1 MEGAAMSAF
10 VFILRVK
17 PPKPSSLC
25 PGRLMIV
32 VKSNVRIPNGVLTQ
46 LEGLN
51 KSPFYGAL
59 PSDYAI
65 KIERLRQNHVIV
77 MHLRAELW
85 QLLGD
90 KLLEILA
97 FAPAN
102 SRRYFPARIIHEER
116 ITCKITKVVEYP
128 IR

>member
-17 PPKPSSLC
+17 PPKPSVLL
-25 PGRLMIV
+25 PGRQMVV
-32 VKSNVRIPNGVLTQ
+32 VKSNVRIPDWVLNQ
-46 LEGLN
+46 LQILN
-51 KSPFYGAL
+51 RSPFYGGL
-59 PSDYAI
+59 PSDYAVE
-65 KIERLRQNHVIV
+65 IERLRQNHVIV
-77 MHLRAELW
+77 LHLRAELW

-102 SRRYFPARIIHEER
+102 SRRHFPARIIHEER
-116 ITCKITKVVEYP
+116 VTCTITKIVEYP